1 MARDTELDRLK
12 AAQDLAFQ
20 RKQRAYETMQAA
32 WQHRS
37 SARDEMNR
45 AFEAKQ
51 RAHEVQ
57 EASWQNYQQVKR
69 ANGPRI
75 DQLNR
80 QQEAAYQNMRRA
92 FDNASMAYDRR
103 DGAAAR
109 SHADDGHAFKAEA
122 QRCVEERRRL
132 VAEIRAARDCH
143 AGPKV
148 DFQRAKADFTA
159 AKQRFDQAKA
169 EHERVKDEFQRAK
182 REFDAA
188 RQAFKARLEKVR
200 AERNRRRED
209 KRAIAERAGV
219 PSQYLDDLWV
229 SRDSNG
235 STNIYFG
242 GVGKPNGPGHGH
254 YVIDRNGRV
263 TYRRNPNES
272 HGSQNFTSSKREQRD
287 GAASL
292 YVRRARTGRSLR
304 GVNEHG
310 GVFYDRRDYTE
321 GEGTKLH
328 VTEYYDGSHVSWD
341 ATPSGDVDIH
351 WTDHSVNPG
360 DPVRHVPPP
369 DARFGGKE

>member
-1 MARDTELDRLK
+1 MARDAELDRLK
-12 AAQDLAFQ
+12 AAQDIAFQ

-32 WQHRS
+32 WQRRS

-57 EASWQNYQQVKR
+57 EASWQNYQQAKR
-69 ANGPRI
+69 ANSPRI

-132 VAEIRAARDCH
+132 VAEIRAARDRH
-143 AGPKV
+143 AGPKA
-148 DFQRAKADFTA
+148 DFQRAKVDFTA

-188 RQAFKARLEKVR
+188 CKAFKARLEKVR

-235 STNIYFG
+235 NTNIYFG

-263 TYRRNPNES
+263 TYRRNPNDP
-272 HGSQNFTSSKREQRD
+272 HGSQNFTDNQSDYSERIREESQ
-287 GAASL
+287 
-292 YVRRARTGRSLR
+292 
-304 GVNEHG
+304 
-310 GVFYDRRDYTE
+310 
-321 GEGTKLH
+321 
-328 VTEYYDGSHVSWD
+328 
-341 ATPSGDVDIH
+341 SGDFGFWCKFRGFNAFVE
-351 WTDHSVNPG
+351 SNVNQSGRKKIDVYYGPNGPFGPG
-360 DPVRHVPPP
+360 HHHAVAYREDPYTFVYDEYR
-369 DARFGGKE
+369 DL

>member
-32 WQHRS
+32 WQRRS

-45 AFEAKQ
+45 AFEVKQ
-51 RAHEVQ
+51 CAHEVQ
-57 EASWQNYQQVKR
+57 EASWRDYQRVKR

-75 DQLNR
+75 DQLNS

-122 QRCVEERRRL
+122 QRYVEERRRL
-132 VAEIRAARDCH
+132 VAEIRAARDRH
-143 AGPKV
+143 AGPKA

-169 EHERVKDEFQRAK
+169 EHECAKDEFQRAK
-182 REFDAA
+182 REFDVA

-235 STNIYFG
+235 NTNIYFG

-254 YVIDRNGRV
+254 YVVDRNGRV
-263 TYRRNPNES
+263 TYRRNPNDP
-272 HGSQNFTSSKREQRD
+272 HGSHNFVDNRSDGKMKSEQTEEEYID
-287 GAASL
+287 SQ
-292 YVRRARTGRSLR
+292 RAEGHS
-304 GVNEHG
+304 G
-310 GVFYDRRDYTE
+310 GWGLVHYGFIDDLPVTFAM
-321 GEGTKLH
+321 GWGTKEGHTLLADGH
-328 VTEYYDGSHVSWD
+328 VDKTSFRKSENHDHYGSGKGAHGNVKYRGRY
-341 ATPSGDVDIH
+341 TG
-351 WTDHSVNPG
+351 PG
-360 DPVRHVPPP
+360 
-369 DARFGGKE
+369 A

>member
-1 MARDTELDRLK
+1 MARDAELDRLK
-12 AAQDLAFQ
+12 AAQDIAFQ

-32 WQHRS
+32 WQRRS

-57 EASWQNYQQVKR
+57 EASWQNYQQAKR
-69 ANGPRI
+69 ANSPRI

-132 VAEIRAARDCH
+132 VAEIRAARDRH
-143 AGPKV
+143 AGPKA
-148 DFQRAKADFTA
+148 DFQRAKVDFTA

-188 RQAFKARLEKVR
+188 RKAFKARLEKVR

-235 STNIYFG
+235 NTNIYFG
-242 GVGKPNGPGHGH
+242 GVGKSNGPGHGH

-263 TYRRNPNES
+263 TYRRNPNDP
-272 HGSQNFTSSKREQRD
+272 HGSQNFQHDPALESRLTQTALKLINMDRTAMGPRSVQYHD
-287 GAASL
+287 GTVTVKVKSGYDGRTDTVITDVIIIDRAANP
-292 YVRRARTGRSLR
+292 
-304 GVNEHG
+304 NEH
-310 GVFYDRRDYTE
+310 
-321 GEGTKLH
+321 LH
-328 VTEYYDGSHVSWD
+328 LGISEIDGSIIFQSWNKN
-341 ATPSGDVDIH
+341 H
-351 WTDHSVNPG
+351 
-360 DPVRHVPPP
+360 
-369 DARFGGKE
+369 